1 MCTFLWNVA
10 SLVERTRAWQQ
21 SPPHP
26 RGSGPLE
33 KRAPLSPF
41 STSYHVVCFH
51 ISLPI
56 AIEIFY
62 FDNYH
67 FSGRELLSLKKKPFW
82 GKKMFPVICYRF
94 HPASNLMRTWILIKR
109 HFRSTAVLLISVL
122 GNSIVL
128 DVSFKFLSYA
138 GPLIYCQ
145 GNSFTKKRK
154 QTQLLFIKWK
164 LSEIKKMFIQT
175 RSSTIP
181 GKGQNFRLGGKTQRM

>member
-1 MCTFLWNVA
+1 MYF
-10 SLVERTRAWQQ
+10 SLKCGFISGTHTGLAAKPAPPPGLRSTWKAGPSQ
-21 SPPHP
+21 S
-26 RGSGPLE
+26 
-33 KRAPLSPF
+33 
-41 STSYHVVCFH
+41 
-51 ISLPI
+51 
-56 AIEIFY
+56 IFY
-62 FDNYH
+62 FLPRCLFSH
-67 FSGRELLSLKKKPFW
+67 FLANSYWNILFWQLSFFRKRIVKPEEKAILREKR
-82 GKKMFPVICYRF
+82 MFPLICNLF
-94 HPASNLMRTWILIKR
+94 HSASNLMCTWILIKR
-109 HFRSTAVLLISVL
+109 HFRSTAVLLISIL